1 MPNDGQKDGGIGVEY
16 LVDLLSSVKSALS
29 NIDNHNTQMYNI
41 LSELSENVNILTEFY
56 KRQNQDQRTNQTKL
70 DTLAKAV
77 ADVSAKLDLSNQ
89 EIISSHDKLS
99 SNLEIISGF
108 KKETLEEINSNI
120 KAVEEDLKYLK
131 TKRQEQ
137 EIVDSLA
144 AKREVEDK
152 KAKQDKDKR
161 QDDEDNPKNWFQKI
175 VGFIKNLNESVSM
188 LYKILVLIF
197 GIILIALWFTGVITW
212 EDIKNISG
220 LKFF

>member
-56 KRQNQDQRTNQTKL
+56 KRQNQDQRTNQIKL
-70 DTLAKAV
+70 DVLSKGI
-77 ADVSAKLDLSNQ
+77 ADVSSKLDLSNQ

-108 KKETLEEINSNI
+108 KKETLEEINTNI
-120 KAVEEDLKYLK
+120 KTVEEDLKYLK

-137 EIVDSLA
+137 EIVDSLS
-144 AKREVEDK
+144 AKRELEDK
-152 KAKQDKDKR
+152 KAKKEKDKR
-161 QDDEDNPKNWFQKI
+161 QEDEDNPKNWIQKLI
-175 VGFIKNLNESVSM
+175 GFVKNLNESVST
-188 LYKILVLIF
+188 LYKIMALIF
-197 GIILIALWFTGVITW
+197 GVILIVLWFTGVITW
-212 EDIKNISG
+212 EDIK
-220 LKFF
+220 K